1 MPIPRTDFE
10 MEPHADEPQGTDS
23 CPLSRQWT
31 YAIVLDLGGH
41 RQLIQRHGFNDDD
54 LAAELGL
61 EALIE
66 DEFDPRQALAL
77 LRRERRRFMNTHA
90 NFGYPDRMEENLQ
103 ALANLVGLNEAERHV
118 LGFCVLMNTDPILD
132 SAVDLLGL
140 LGFNR
145 SLRVLSALLEIPRQ
159 ELSQCLSKDGRLV
172 RAGLLEAR
180 AQSCETLSLSGR
192 LSIENAD
199 LLTQIRLHDGRP
211 IDLFKHAFRRSEPA
225 HLRGPDFKHL
235 DKTLDIATAYLGLA
249 LAEGRRG
256 VNILIYGPPGTGKTQ
271 LSRLLAQELQAS
283 LYEIACADSDGDPIS
298 ANQRLCAMRSATSVL
313 HAQRAALLL
322 DEIED
327 IFDLPPLT
335 FSGKHKSWKGWI
347 NRMLEENSLPCFWLS
362 NSIEALDN
370 AYIRRFDLVIEL
382 LNPPKEQR
390 KRIVQ
395 KASGDRLGVELVEK
409 LTSHDHVTP
418 AMLTRAVRVAR
429 TLHPRASRALDSTV
443 QGLVDATLK
452 AQGYDQLER
461 NQAVQLPSFYSPG
474 LINTDIPLDNLIR
487 GLHQHQEARLCFY
500 GPPGTGKTAF
510 GHWLGQELQKPLM
523 VQRVSDLVSP
533 YVGSTEQNLAQAFT
547 RASEENAILLL
558 DEVDS
563 FLQDRRKAKQS
574 WEVTA
579 VNEMLT
585 QMESFKGLFIAS
597 TNLIRDLD
605 EASLRRF
612 DLKVHFSYL
621 TANQV
626 QALFSAHLRAL
637 KLKDPGRTAGQRLH
651 GATDLTPGDFA
662 LIARQARFRPFAT
675 ANEVATALLAECRL
689 KRASLAQPIGFV
701 H

>member
-10 MEPHADEPQGTDS
+10 MELHFDEPQGTDS
-23 CPLSRQWT
+23 CPLSHQWT

-54 LAAELGL
+54 LATELGL
-61 EALIE
+61 GALIE
-66 DEFDPRQALAL
+66 DDFEPGQALAR
-77 LRRERRRFMNTHA
+77 LRRERRRFMNAHA
-90 NFGYPDRMEENLQ
+90 SFEYPDRMHENLQ
-103 ALANLVGLNEAERHV
+103 ALASLVGLDEAELRV

-140 LGFNR
+140 LSFNR
-145 SLRVLSALLEIPRQ
+145 SLRVLSSLLEIPRQ
-159 ELSQCLSKDGRLV
+159 ELSRCLSKEGRLI

-211 IDLFKHAFRRSEPA
+211 IDLFKHAFRRSEPT
-225 HLRGPDFKHL
+225 HLRNLDFKHL
-235 DKTLDIATAYLGLA
+235 DKTLDIAKAYLGMA
-249 LAEGRRG
+249 LAEGRQG

-271 LSRLLAQELQAS
+271 LTRLLAQEMQAA
-283 LYEIACADSDGDPIS
+283 LYEVACADSDGDPIS
-298 ANQRLCAMRSATSVL
+298 ANQRLCAMRSAMSIL
-313 HAQRAALLL
+313 HAQRAVLLL

-327 IFDLPPLT
+327 IFDLPPLAYT
-335 FSGKHKSWKGWI
+335 GKHKSWKGWI

-370 AYIRRFDLVIEL
+370 AYIRRFDLVIEMP
-382 LNPPKEQR
+382 NPPKEQR

-395 KASGDRLGVELVEK
+395 EASGDRLGVELVEQ
-409 LTSHDHVTP
+409 LTSHEHVTP

-429 TLHPRASRALDSTV
+429 TLHPRASKALDTTV

-452 AQGYDQLER
+452 AQGFDQLER

-474 LINTDIPLDNLIR
+474 LVNTDIPLDNLIR
-487 GLHQHQEARLCFY
+487 GLRQHQEARLCFY

-510 GHWLGQELQKPLM
+510 GRWLAQVLQKPLM

-574 WEVTA
+574 WEITA

-612 DLKVHFSYL
+612 DLKIHFGYL
-621 TANQV
+621 TAD
-626 QALFSAHLRAL
+626 QAQSLFSTHLRAL
-637 KLKDPGRTAGQRLH
+637 KLKDPGRIAGQRLH

-675 ANEVATALLAECRL
+675 ADEVATALLAECRL
-689 KRASLAQPIGFV
+689 KRAGLAQPIGFV